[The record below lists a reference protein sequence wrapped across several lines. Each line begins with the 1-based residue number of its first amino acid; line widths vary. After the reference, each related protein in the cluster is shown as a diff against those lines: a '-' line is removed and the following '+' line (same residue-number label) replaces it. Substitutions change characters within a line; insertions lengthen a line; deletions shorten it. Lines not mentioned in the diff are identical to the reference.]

1 MAGLPRNSHADGQA
15 AAGAVVYHRPCL
27 VQPGMVAPEHGQRRG
42 RQRAAATVHVID
54 RLAGALVAG
63 TVRAAGA
70 DAVGLDAVPDDRA
83 AAVVAARRRGMA
95 RTFQAVADVP

>member
-1 MAGLPRNSHADGQA
+1 MAKGTDGLPRNSRTGGPA
-15 AAGAVVYHRPCL
+15 AAGRAWFSRVWSRQSTGSGAGVSVV
-27 VQPGMVAPEHGQRRG
+27 
-42 RQRAAATVHVID
+42 AATVHVID

-95 RTFQAVADVP
+95 RTFEAVADVP